1 MELKM
6 ASAGVVIQEFHF
18 FLGLVDYHVA
28 SDKIAGGGGYECI
41 IYEKI
46 KYIESYI

>member
-1 MELKM
+1 M

-28 SDKIAGGGGYECI
+28 SDKLPGVGDTDVFYM
-41 IYEKI
+41 KI
-46 KYIESYI
+46 